1 MNFYQHPLQACIL
14 LVALF
19 GISIHMAKVTG
30 TRIHNPPTTT
40 AQDLATF
47 EKLLVGSIWILILLY
62 VYMDY
67 ELRYG
72 RLASYLLTSDWPTYA
87 AEFIEWCPIKHRGDS
102 GEWNAIIYANG
113 ALDSE
118 AVGIMNLAR
127 GECLSGGEKIVIL
140 SLKDINLPN
149 TYILRYQP
157 VGSDTWIEMPFPLNP
172 YKRLPQMC
180 FWLVVEAMLTVG
192 VPWYLMWRG
201 YRAAPRKELY
211 WLAFLWGLVILA
223 TNLCGGYTAGLI
235 LSGTG
240 QAEWLRYCLL
250 AFYWESLIAV
260 ALTLW
265 LTIQYC
271 VPGATWRTVW
281 KSLK

>member
-1 MNFYQHPLQACIL
+1 MNFYQHPLWACIFL
-14 LVALF
+14 AALYATA
-19 GISIHMAKVTG
+19 IHMARVTG
-30 TRIHNPPTTT
+30 KRIHTPPTTT
-40 AQDLATF
+40 AQDVATF
-47 EKLLVGSIWILILLY
+47 DKILVASIWILILIY
-62 VYMDY
+62 FYTDY
-67 ELRYG
+67 EMRYG

-87 AEFIEWCPIKHRGDS
+87 AEFIEWCPINHRGAS
-102 GEWNAIIYANG
+102 SEWNAIIYTNG

-127 GECLSGGEKIVIL
+127 GECLTGGEKIVIL

-157 VGSDTWIEMPFPLNP
+157 VGSDAWVEMLYPLDP

-180 FWLVVEAMLTVG
+180 FWLVVEAMLAVG
-192 VPWYLMWRG
+192 VPWYFMWRG

-211 WLAFLWGLVILA
+211 GLAFLWGLVILA
-223 TNLCGGYTAGLI
+223 TNVCAGYTAGQI
-235 LSGTG
+235 LYGTG
-240 QAEWLRYCLL
+240 QAEHLRYCLL

-265 LTIQYC
+265 LTIQYY
-271 VPGATWRTVW
+271 VPGATWHTVR
-281 KSLK
+281 KSLE